1 MPTAWKRRSG
11 RFGRRLRRFT
21 RAKLWQGCLC
31 CVGLLGLSVF
41 LKEMIEM
48 NTLESIKEWFKAAKP
63 NPTEKDKAT
72 QIGAYFEEVS
82 EMMWALHCNNIANK
96 THELSEEFYISGTI
110 DEDIL
115 GNFIILPE
123 EWEIDLLDSLCDQ
136 IVTAIGVGYMMGF
149 DMVGALQEVNL
160 SNWSKFD
167 ENGNPIFNENG
178 KIVKGEN
185 YFKPDLAKFV
195 RSNNAPAAE

>member
-1 MPTAWKRRSG
+1 MN
-11 RFGRRLRRFT
+11 
-21 RAKLWQGCLC
+21 
-31 CVGLLGLSVF
+31 
-41 LKEMIEM
+41 IEKII
-48 NTLESIKEWFKAAKP
+48 NWFKAAKP

-72 QIGAYFEEVS
+72 QIGAHFEEVS
-82 EMMWALHCNNIANK
+82 EMMQALLCNSTQAHQI
-96 THELSEEFYISGTI
+96 SEEFYASSSIHKDI
-110 DEDIL
+110 DGEVIA
-115 GNFIILPE
+115 FPE
-123 EWEIDLLDSLCDQ
+123 NWEIDLLDSLCDQ

-167 ENGNPIFNENG
+167 ENGDPIFNEHG

-185 YFKPDLAKFV
+185 YFKPDLAKFA

>member
-1 MPTAWKRRSG
+1 MN
-11 RFGRRLRRFT
+11 
-21 RAKLWQGCLC
+21 
-31 CVGLLGLSVF
+31 
-41 LKEMIEM
+41 IEKV
-48 NTLESIKEWFKAAKP
+48 IDWFKAAKP

-72 QIGAYFEEVS
+72 QIGAHFEEVS
-82 EMMWALHCNNIANK
+82 EMMQALSCNSVQA
-96 THELSEEFYISGTI
+96 EQLSQEFYVCDAVDKDI
-110 DEDIL
+110 DGGSVD
-115 GNFIILPE
+115 LPE
-123 EWEIDLLDSLCDQ
+123 NWEIDLLDSLCDQ

-185 YFKPDLAKFV
+185 YFKPDLAKFLKV
-195 RSNNAPAAE
+195 GHAQTAE

>member
-1 MPTAWKRRSG
+1 MN
-11 RFGRRLRRFT
+11 
-21 RAKLWQGCLC
+21 
-31 CVGLLGLSVF
+31 
-41 LKEMIEM
+41 IEKV
-48 NTLESIKEWFKAAKP
+48 IDWFKAAKP

-72 QIGAYFEEVS
+72 QIGAHLEEVA
-82 EMMWALHCNNIANK
+82 EMLRAVSCNTPPVSQA
-96 THELSEEFYISGTI
+96 SQDFYAYPSI
-110 DEDIL
+110 DRDIDGSVITL
-115 GNFIILPE
+115 REN
-123 EWEIDLLDSLCDQ
+123 WEIDLLDSLCNQ

-149 DMVGALQEVNL
+149 DMSGALKEVNL

-195 RSNNAPAAE
+195 RSDNAPAAE

>member
-1 MPTAWKRRSG
+1 MN
-11 RFGRRLRRFT
+11 
-21 RAKLWQGCLC
+21 
-31 CVGLLGLSVF
+31 
-41 LKEMIEM
+41 IEKV
-48 NTLESIKEWFKAAKP
+48 IDWFKAAKP

-72 QIGAYFEEVS
+72 QIGAHFEEVA
-82 EMMWALHCNNIANK
+82 EMMAALSCNNIESMTYEVAQ
-96 THELSEEFYISGTI
+96 EFYACEAI
-110 DEDIL
+110 DKDIDGEDIEL
-115 GNFIILPE
+115 PGN
-123 EWEIDLLDSLCDQ
+123 WEIDLLDSLCDQ

-149 DMVGALQEVNL
+149 DMVGALKEVNL

-167 ENGNPIFNENG
+167 KNGNPIFNENG

>member
-1 MPTAWKRRSG
+1 MD
-11 RFGRRLRRFT
+11 
-21 RAKLWQGCLC
+21 
-31 CVGLLGLSVF
+31 
-41 LKEMIEM
+41 IEKII
-48 NTLESIKEWFKAAKP
+48 NWFKAAKP

-72 QIGAYFEEVS
+72 QIGAHFEEVS
-82 EMMWALHCNNIANK
+82 EMMRALSCNSVQAEQI
-96 THELSEEFYISGTI
+96 SQEFYASDAI
-110 DEDIL
+110 DKDID
-115 GNFIILPE
+115 GRDVALPE
-123 EWEIDLLDSLCDQ
+123 NWQIELLDALCDQ

-185 YFKPDLAKFV
+185 YFKPDLAKFLN
-195 RSNNAPAAE
+195 SNKEI

>member
-1 MPTAWKRRSG
+1 MN
-11 RFGRRLRRFT
+11 
-21 RAKLWQGCLC
+21 
-31 CVGLLGLSVF
+31 
-41 LKEMIEM
+41 IEKV
-48 NTLESIKEWFKAAKP
+48 IDWFRAAKP

-72 QIGAYFEEVS
+72 QIGAHFEEVS
-82 EMMWALHCNNIANK
+82 EMMAALSCIR
-96 THELSEEFYISGTI
+96 EQVEDVSQEFYSSDAI
-110 DEDIL
+110 DKDID
-115 GNFIILPE
+115 GEVMKLPE
-123 EWEIDLLDSLCDQ
+123 NWEIDLLDSLCDQ

-195 RSNNAPAAE
+195 RSDNAPAAE

>member
-1 MPTAWKRRSG
+1 
-11 RFGRRLRRFT
+11 
-21 RAKLWQGCLC
+21 
-31 CVGLLGLSVF
+31 
-41 LKEMIEM
+41 M

-72 QIGAYFEEVS
+72 QIGAHFEEVS
-82 EMMWALHCNNIANK
+82 EMMQALSCNSAQAEQI
-96 THELSEEFYISGTI
+96 SQEFYVCDAI
-110 DEDIL
+110 DKNIDGE
-115 GNFIILPE
+115 FVELPE
-123 EWEIDLLDSLCDQ
+123 NWEIDLLDSLCDQ

-167 ENGNPIFNENG
+167 ENGNPIFNENW

-195 RSNNAPAAE
+195 RSDNAPAAE

>member
-1 MPTAWKRRSG
+1 MN
-11 RFGRRLRRFT
+11 
-21 RAKLWQGCLC
+21 
-31 CVGLLGLSVF
+31 
-41 LKEMIEM
+41 IEKII
-48 NTLESIKEWFKAAKP
+48 NWFKAAKP

-72 QIGAYFEEVS
+72 QIGAHFEEVS
-82 EMMWALHCNNIANK
+82 EMMQALLCNSTQVHQI
-96 THELSEEFYISGTI
+96 SEEFYASPTI
-110 DEDIL
+110 DKDID
-115 GNFIILPE
+115 GEAMKLPE
-123 EWEIDLLDSLCDQ
+123 NWEIDLLDSLCDQ

-149 DMVGALQEVNL
+149 DMVGALKEVNL

-195 RSNNAPAAE
+195 RSDNAPAAE

>member
-1 MPTAWKRRSG
+1 MN
-11 RFGRRLRRFT
+11 
-21 RAKLWQGCLC
+21 
-31 CVGLLGLSVF
+31 
-41 LKEMIEM
+41 IEKV
-48 NTLESIKEWFKAAKP
+48 IDWFRAAKP

-72 QIGAYFEEVS
+72 QIGAHFEEVS
-82 EMMWALHCNNIANK
+82 EMMAALSCNSVQAEQI
-96 THELSEEFYISGTI
+96 SQEFYACEAI
-110 DEDIL
+110 DKDIDGEDIE
-115 GNFIILPE
+115 LPKN
-123 EWEIDLLDSLCDQ
+123 WEIDLLDSLCDQ

-149 DMVGALQEVNL
+149 DMVGALDEVNK

-195 RSNNAPAAE
+195 RSDNAPAAE

>member
-1 MPTAWKRRSG
+1 MN
-11 RFGRRLRRFT
+11 
-21 RAKLWQGCLC
+21 
-31 CVGLLGLSVF
+31 
-41 LKEMIEM
+41 IEKV
-48 NTLESIKEWFKAAKP
+48 IDWFKAAKP

-72 QIGAYFEEVS
+72 QIGAHFEEVS
-82 EMMWALHCNNIANK
+82 EMMAALSCNSAQAEQI
-96 THELSEEFYISGTI
+96 SQEFYVCDAI
-110 DEDIL
+110 DKNSDGKDVE
-115 GNFIILPE
+115 LPE
-123 EWEIDLLDSLCDQ
+123 NWQIELLDALCDQ

-167 ENGNPIFNENG
+167 ENGNPIFNKIG

-195 RSNNAPAAE
+195 RSDNAPAAE

>member
-1 MPTAWKRRSG
+1 MN
-11 RFGRRLRRFT
+11 
-21 RAKLWQGCLC
+21 
-31 CVGLLGLSVF
+31 
-41 LKEMIEM
+41 IEKV
-48 NTLESIKEWFKAAKP
+48 IDWFKAAKP

-72 QIGAYFEEVS
+72 QIGAHFEEVA
-82 EMMWALHCNNIANK
+82 EMMAALSCNSVQVEQI
-96 THELSEEFYISGTI
+96 SQEFYVCDAI
-110 DEDIL
+110 DKNSDGKDVE
-115 GNFIILPE
+115 LPE
-123 EWEIDLLDSLCDQ
+123 NWEIDLLDSLCDQ

-149 DMVGALQEVNL
+149 DMVGALKEVNL